1 MCQSKCF
8 LCLLLSGGLI
18 FALLFKIYLKQ
29 EILNLID
36 KNNLT
41 TYGTS
46 TNWSSSSLSQRVR
59 SGDLVK
65 VLADEHVMK
74 TNNVPDTFPDLN
86 KPRRNHFNSSDRI
99 LRDFISMEHYIDFKS
114 ASSNVVSNHAPS
126 KEEQK
131 ER

>member
-1 MCQSKCF
+1 M
-8 LCLLLSGGLI
+8 CLLLSGGLI

-86 KPRRNHFNSSDRI
+86 KPRRKHFNSSDRI

>member
-1 MCQSKCF
+1 M
-8 LCLLLSGGLI
+8 CLLLSGGLI

>member
-1 MCQSKCF
+1 M
-8 LCLLLSGGLI
+8 CLLLSGGLI

-99 LRDFISMEHYIDFKS
+99 LRDFISMEHYIDIKS